1 MNQHFKPPP
10 PPKMIRRSPLMTRAP
25 VPRVGTTTSV
35 APVCP
40 ISRPEP
46 IPPQPGIKLPVPTLA
61 YDLPSAIAAVN
72 ALVTV
77 HNVAQKTSN
86 VRWVER
92 ERTVQNVRIFNP
104 NDNSQ
109 YVDVVRIVKLIMEDV
124 ITGEL
129 WWWELGGSIAQQIG
143 INLLD

>member
-1 MNQHFKPPP
+1 MNAPFRPPP
-10 PPKMIRRSPLMTRAP
+10 RQMRRPLPMKLSPPVRTVRA
-25 VPRVGTTTSV
+25 GTTSV

-40 ISRPEP
+40 ISRPQE
-46 IPPQPGIKLPVPTLA
+46 IPPQPGIKLPTPTLA
-61 YDLPSAIAAVN
+61 FDLPSAIQAIN
-72 ALVTV
+72 TLVTAY
-77 HNVAQKTSN
+77 NQKSTN

-92 ERTVQNVRIFNP
+92 ERTTQNVRIFNQ

-109 YVDVVRIVKLIMEDV
+109 YIDVVRIVKLIMEDV

-129 WWWELGGSIAQQIG
+129 WWWELGGSVAQQLG